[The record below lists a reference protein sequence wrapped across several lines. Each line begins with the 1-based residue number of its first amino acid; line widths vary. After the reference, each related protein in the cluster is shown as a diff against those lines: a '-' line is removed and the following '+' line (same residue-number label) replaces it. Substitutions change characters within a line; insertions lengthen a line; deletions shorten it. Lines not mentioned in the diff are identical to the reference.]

1 MEQVYFSALRL
12 TFIPAA
18 WKDDGTYTDDAW
30 PKDAALLT
38 DEEVLTYW
46 KQTPPEGKQLGS
58 NEGRPTWVDLP
69 LPTKEELIAQAD
81 SKKSHL
87 LSVATAKISILQD
100 AVDLDMATDEEAAS
114 LTAWKKYR
122 VLLNRIDTSKAPDIT
137 WPEQP
142 E

>member
-18 WKDDGTYTDDAW
+18 WKDDGTYTADAW

-46 KQTPPEGKQLGS
+46 KQTPSEGKQLGS
-58 NEGRPTWVDLP
+58 IEGRPTWVDLP

-81 SKKSHL
+81 SKKSNL
-87 LSVATAKISILQD
+87 LPIATAKISILQD
-100 AVDLDMATDEEAAS
+100 AVDLEMATDQEAAS

-122 VLLNRIDTSKAPDIT
+122 VLLNRVDTSTAPDIT
-137 WPEQP
+137 WPETP